1 MAIPGF
7 GSFSVRES
15 NIEAH
20 YDVAIIGAGPAGL
33 SAAIYSKRAGLN
45 SIVLDKYLTGGLVIE
60 NPLVENYLSHKLI
73 KGEELANL
81 MKAHAKEYA
90 TILENVEILDIKKSS
105 NNFEINTHDKTIN
118 AAALIL
124 ATGTTHR
131 KLNVEGEDKY
141 LGKGVSYCVT
151 CDAYFFRGKKV
162 AVIGGANSG
171 AVAALYLKNVG
182 VTPVIFEYMPR
193 KMCEYSYIQKLEEE
207 KIEYNLNVQIKEIM
221 GDGSKLTKIRYT
233 DRTTNAETIRD
244 FDGVFIYVGLLPQND
259 IAKKLGL
266 NLDAKGYIMTDKKQ
280 RTSVP
285 KIYAAGDITGNSGQI
300 IISAGQGALAA
311 LSAYED
317 IKINNL

>member
-15 NIEAH
+15 KVEEH

-33 SAAIYSKRAGLN
+33 SAAIYSKRAGLTP
-45 SIVLDKYLTGGLVIE
+45 IVLDKYLTGGLVIE

-73 KGEELANL
+73 KGEELATL
-81 MKAHAKEYA
+81 MKSHAKEYA
-90 TILENVEILDIKKSS
+90 TILENVEIMDIKK
-105 NNFEINTHDKTIN
+105 NNDSFEIKTHENTIKV
-118 AAALIL
+118 AAVIL

-151 CDAYFFRGKKV
+151 CDAYFFRGKNV

-182 VTPVIFEYMPR
+182 ANPVIFEYMPR

-221 GDGSKLTKIRYT
+221 GDGSKLNKIRYV
-233 DRTTNAETIRD
+233 DRATNAETVRD
-244 FDGVFIYVGLLPQND
+244 FDGVFIYVGLLPQNE
-259 IAKKLGL
+259 IAKKLGVD
-266 NLDAKGYIMTDKKQ
+266 LDSKGYIITDKRQ
-280 RTSVP
+280 RTSKS

-317 IKINNL
+317 IKINKL